1 VTAAELLV
9 DPHRLAAY
17 LRGRVGGEGE
27 LRVARIPE
35 GHSNLT
41 FVVEQDGWSCVLRR
55 PPRGELLPTSHDVAR
70 EFRVLSALEHGP
82 VPVPRP
88 ILLCED
94 PSVIGAPFYL
104 MERVEGVSI
113 RSQLPAAFQAD
124 VAARHGLAE
133 RLIDTLAEI
142 HRLDWRAIGLEG
154 LGKPA
159 GYIERQVR
167 RWTAQLMGA
176 WNREIPELLRI
187 AEWLR
192 DHIPPSPS
200 PTLVHGDYRLDNL
213 MFLPQPPARVSAVID
228 WEMSTIGDPLADLGY
243 LLTFWRDPDD
253 PAVAFEDDAWTIT
266 QLPGFPRRAWLTERY
281 AQRTGTE
288 VTDLT
293 FYEVLAVWKLAIL
306 LEGSYKRLKDGMA
319 DDPWFETLATGVPAL
334 AGRALEI
341 TRRERHM
348 SRGG

>member
-1 VTAAELLV
+1 M
-9 DPHRLAAY
+9 
-17 LRGRVGGEGE
+17 
-27 LRVARIPE
+27 E

-41 FVVEQDGWSCVLRR
+41 FRVTRDGQTWVLRR

-70 EFRVLSALEHGP
+70 EYRVITALWGGP

-104 MERVEGVSI
+104 IEKVEGVAI
-113 RSQLPAAFQAD
+113 RSTLPAAYMTD
-124 VAARHGLAE
+124 VPARHGLAE

-142 HRLDWRAIGLEG
+142 HGLDWRRIGLEG

-176 WNREIPELLRI
+176 WNREIPELLRV

-192 DHIPPSPS
+192 DHLPESPAA
-200 PTLVHGDYRLDNL
+200 TLVHGDYRLDNL
-213 MFLPQPPARVSAVID
+213 MFLPEPPATLTAVVD
-228 WEMSTIGDPLADLGY
+228 WEMATIGDPLADLGY
-243 LLTFWRDPDD
+243 LLTFWRNPDD
-253 PAVAFEDDAWTIT
+253 PAMGLEDDAWAIS
-266 QLPGFPRRAWLTERY
+266 QLPGFPRRAWLIDRY
-281 AQRTGTE
+281 VRRTGMD
-288 VTDLT
+288 VLNLN
-293 FYEVLAVWKLAIL
+293 FYQVLAVWKLAIL

-319 DDPWFETLATGVPAL
+319 DDPWFESLETGVPGL
-334 AGRALEI
+334 ARRALQMTGI
-341 TRRERHM
+341 A
-348 SRGG
+348 

>member
-1 VTAAELLV
+1 MA
-9 DPHRLAAY
+9 
-17 LRGRVGGEGE
+17 
-27 LRVARIPE
+27 

-41 FVVEQDGWSCVLRR
+41 FTVRRDGQLWILRR

-70 EFRVLSALEHGP
+70 EFRVISALWGGP

-104 MERVEGVSI
+104 MEWVEGIAI
-113 RSQLPAAFQAD
+113 RSQLPAAYAND
-124 VAARHGLAE
+124 VSARHGLAE

-154 LGKPA
+154 LGKPV

-167 RWTAQLMGA
+167 RWTGQLMGA
-176 WNREIPELLRI
+176 WNREISDLLRV

-192 DHIPPSPS
+192 DHVPESPP

-213 MFLPQPPARVSAVID
+213 MFLPQPPATVTAVVD

-243 LLTFWRDPDD
+243 LLTFWRDPGD
-253 PAVAFEDDAWTIT
+253 PSPGFEDDAWTIS
-266 QLPGFPRRAWLTERY
+266 QLPGFPRREWLIERY
-281 AQRTGTE
+281 VQRTARDVGN
-288 VTDLT
+288 LT
-293 FYEVLAVWKLAIL
+293 FYQVLAIWKLAIL

-319 DDPWFETLATGVPAL
+319 DDPWFESLETGVPAL
-334 AGRALEI
+334 ARRALEM
-341 TRRERHM
+341 TRL
-348 SRGG
+348 G